1 MDNSASTDGVAQ
13 TQNAQVNGT
22 ITDQQG
28 AVIPGASVT
37 VSNAS
42 TQVSRT
48 VTTSAGGTYV
58 ITNLQPG
65 IYQLEVSHEG
75 FQRAQSDLMSLEVN
89 QIATMDISLVVGAV
103 TETIEVVAEAAQL
116 QSTSAQL
123 GTVVSEEKITD
134 LPLNARNFTQLLT
147 LTPGATPVSV
157 AQNRRGSQLARVGV
171 LVFPAINGQ
180 TNRSNVFTLD
190 GVYNNNHYA
199 GTYALAPNIDALSQF
214 KVQAHSDQAEFG
226 GAVGGIV
233 NIASRSGTNEF
244 HGTGYWFLR
253 NDALDARGFFTAN
266 KPVLRQN

>member
-190 GVYNNNHYA
+190 GVYN
-199 GTYALAPNIDALSQF
+199 T
-214 KVQAHSDQAEFG
+214 
-226 GAVGGIV
+226 
-233 NIASRSGTNEF
+233 
-244 HGTGYWFLR
+244 
-253 NDALDARGFFTAN
+253 
-266 KPVLRQN
+266 